1 MNFQEMYRLHTQMIN
16 RLHDGHLEL
25 LRTTNIINQRFIQ
38 MMERREMRENREN
51 GNTFGLQS
59 PRDNLNSETQ
69 SQTHTQTNNI
79 FTNANTNPTFS
90 TGIPSRNRNRNVNGR
105 MATQPR
111 TTRRRR
117 VPRETS
123 NDAND
128 ATTTYMFS
136 WDLNQPDNVR
146 MSQFP
151 VNNSAAGLS
160 FPANLVRPIRSQTL
174 NRSSIPNVF
183 QELTNLIN
191 NNAGAMTDVP
201 IPVDAETIERVT
213 ETIPFDISDTSLP
226 ESCPIDLSAFEP
238 YDELMKITQCGH
250 CFRKSNLLRWFESN
264 PRCPICRLDVRENGE
279 NRENSTE
286 HSDLSGNA
294 PSQTA
299 DNATHSQPQP
309 QSTNQMNVN
318 TRVNQEVQNA
328 IHQVFDELFPNSDW
342 NL

>member
-1 MNFQEMYRLHTQMIN
+1 MYRMHTQMIN

-59 PRDNLNSETQ
+59 PRENLNSETQ
-69 SQTHTQTNNI
+69 TQTNNT
-79 FTNANTNPTFS
+79 FTNTNTNPTFS
-90 TGIPSRNRNRNVNGR
+90 TGIPSRNRNVNGR
-105 MATQPR
+105 MASQPR

-117 VPRETS
+117 VPHETT

-128 ATTTYMFS
+128 AATTYMFS
-136 WDLNQPDNVR
+136 WDLNQPDNVQ

-151 VNNSAAGLS
+151 VNNNTTVSPS
-160 FPANLVRPIRSQTL
+160 VFPANLVRPVRSQTL
-174 NRSSIPNVF
+174 NRSSMPNVF

-213 ETIPFDISDTSLP
+213 ETIPFDISDNTLP
-226 ESCPIDLSAFEP
+226 EICPIDLSAFEAN
-238 YDELMKITQCGH
+238 DEIMKITQCGH

-279 NRENSTE
+279 NRADTA
-286 HSDLSGNA
+286 DLSGNV
-294 PSQTA
+294 PTQTVGGQSSQA
-299 DNATHSQPQP
+299 
-309 QSTNQMNVN
+309 NQMNVN

-328 IHQVFDELFPNSDW
+328 IHQVFDELFPNTNW

>member
-1 MNFQEMYRLHTQMIN
+1 MNFHEMYRLHCQMIN
-16 RLHDGHLEL
+16 RLHDGHLEF
-25 LRTTNIINQRFIQ
+25 LRTTNTLNQRFIQ
-38 MMERREMRENREN
+38 MMECREMRENREN
-51 GNTFGLQS
+51 T
-59 PRDNLNSETQ
+59 NSDTQ
-69 SQTHTQTNNI
+69 TQNQTNN
-79 FTNANTNPTFS
+79 TYTSTNTNPLFS
-90 TGIPSRNRNRNVNGR
+90 AGTPSANRNPNINAR
-105 MATQPR
+105 MASQPR
-111 TTRRRR
+111 VTRRRR
-117 VPRETS
+117 IPRRTTNDTNNS
-123 NDAND
+123 NNTAMN
-128 ATTTYMFS
+128 YMFS
-136 WDLNQPDNVR
+136 WDLNQPNNFQ

-151 VNNSAAGLS
+151 VNNSTMETS
-160 FPANLVRPIRSQTL
+160 FPANLVRPLGSQGL
-174 NRSSIPNVF
+174 NSLSMTNAF

-213 ETIPFDISDTSLP
+213 ETIPFDISDNTLP

-264 PRCPICRLDVRENGE
+264 PRCPICRLDVRENRE
-279 NRENSTE
+279 NRENSA
-286 HSDLSGNA
+286 DLSGNA

-328 IHQVFDELFPNSDW
+328 IHQVFDELFPNTNW